1 MLPKPRFYGDTIE
14 DSNMK
19 AILGKKV
26 GMTQVYECDEN
37 GALTGKIVPVTVVEA
52 GPCVVVQKRT
62 KENDGYEAI
71 QLGFGDIR
79 SKLVN
84 KPRTGHF
91 KKANCLKRYLREFR
105 CDDIDAYEV
114 GQEIKADIFQKGDV
128 VDVTGTSKGKGFQG
142 GMKRHNFGGGGN
154 SHGSM
159 SHRVPASSGATDAA
173 RVFPGT
179 LKPGHMGNVRVTAQ
193 ALTVVDVIV
202 KEENGVKTNV
212 MLIKGSVP
220 GANQGLVAIRSSV
233 KNRK

>member
-1 MLPKPRFYGDTIE
+1 
-14 DSNMK
+14 MK

-26 GMTQVYECDEN
+26 GMTQVYESDEN
-37 GALTGKIVPVTVVEA
+37 GALTGKIIPVTVVEA

-62 KENDGYEAI
+62 KENDGYEAV

-84 KPRTGHF
+84 KPLTGHF
-91 KKANCLKRYLREFR
+91 KKINAVKRYLREFR
-105 CDDIDAYEV
+105 VENVDEYEV

-159 SHRVPASSGATDAA
+159 SHRVPASSGATDPA

-179 LKPGHMGNVRVTAQ
+179 LKPGHMGSVRVTTQ
-193 ALTVVDVIV
+193 GLTIVDVIV
-202 KEENGVKTNV
+202 KEEGDEKTNV
-212 MLIKGSVP
+212 LLIKGSVP
-220 GANQGLVAIRSSV
+220 GPNHGLVAIRSSV

>member
-1 MLPKPRFYGDTIE
+1 MR
-14 DSNMK
+14 

-26 GMTQVYECDEN
+26 GMTQVYDEK
-37 GALTGKIVPVTVVEA
+37 GVIVPVTVIEA

-71 QLGFGDIR
+71 QVGFGEIR
-79 SKLVN
+79 DKLVN
-84 KPRTGHF
+84 KPRAGHF
-91 KKANCLKRYLREFR
+91 KKHGVANKRYLREFR
-105 CDDIDAYEV
+105 LDDSASYEV
-114 GQEIKADIFQKGDV
+114 GQEIKVDVFQAGDK

-179 LKPGHMGNVRVTAQ
+179 RKPGHMGDVRVTTQ
-193 ALTVVDVIV
+193 GLTVVRVDL
-202 KEENGVKTNV
+202 ERNV
-212 MLIKGSVP
+212 LLVKGSVP
-220 GANQGLVAIRSSV
+220 GPNQGLVTIRTSV
-233 KNRK
+233 KK